1 MQALE
6 TLQCVELC
14 HRDVSLQNMLLSGTR
29 CTLMNLSCAL
39 RIPTDPGTGVPRMIE
54 PQPPCAS
61 NPQTVAPELLRNEP
75 FDGYAVDLWAAGV
88 VLFTMLLGADA
99 LFAAPVVE
107 DRKFRMICEGNLRQ
121 LVMEI
126 QDAHL
131 AAIVANQSSPSSAEA
146 PKPPLGLSD
155 SAIDL
160 LQQMLRPEPRSRLT
174 LSQVQSHEWVMGNE
188 PDGSNS
194 AAPAGV
200 PYVPTRRF
208 SSHVTED

>member
-1 MQALE
+1 VQALE

-14 HRDVSLQNMLLSGTR
+14 HRDVNLQNVLLSGTR

-39 RIPTDPGTGVPRMIE
+39 RIPIDAGTGAPRMIE

-107 DRKFRMICEGNLRQ
+107 DRRFRMICEGNLRE

-126 QDAHL
+126 QHSH
-131 AAIVANQSSPSSAEA
+131 AAGSA
-146 PKPPLGLSD
+146 PTDPTTPPLGLSD

-174 LSQVQSHEWVMGNE
+174 LSQVQSHEWVTAANDAS
-188 PDGSNS
+188 DGGM
-194 AAPAGV
+194 AGAPF
-200 PYVPTRRF
+200 VPTRRF

>member
-1 MQALE
+1 MQALD

-14 HRDVSLQNMLLSGTR
+14 HRDVSLQNVLLHGTR

-39 RIPTDPGTGVPRMIE
+39 RIPTDPGSGVPRMIE

-126 QDAHL
+126 QEAH
-131 AAIVANQSSPSSAEA
+131 AALANQADPSAAEA
-146 PKPPLGLSD
+146 GKPPLGLSD

-160 LQQMLRPEPRSRLT
+160 LQQMLRPEPRARLT
-174 LSQVQSHEWVMGNE
+174 LSQVLSHEWVTAAGT
-188 PDGSNS
+188 DGSGTPG
-194 AAPAGV
+194 APAGV
-200 PYVPTRRF
+200 PFVPTRRF